1 MIKSN
6 CSPILTTLGRQY
18 KSDLDCDNRSMVQ
31 GEFDLALHF
40 QFLLK
45 QLCKFK
51 VEKYCNIQSFP
62 SHHSLRFFGLVLVSS
77 PDLWAPTA
85 ASYCPSRAGELPKQN
100 MTKSHERWDG
110 KLCILP
116 SQSHLQ
122 MVLCDSAPTPG
133 SLRFASALPTSHCVT
148 PSLIL
153 RCLNRSANASNSL
166 EST

>member
-85 ASYCPSRAGELPKQN
+85 ASYFPSRAGELPKQN
-100 MTKSHERWDG
+100 MTKPHVRWDG
-110 KLCILP
+110 KLCRNAAVVGWDD
-116 SQSHLQ
+116 SKHLTEKYIPRA
-122 MVLCDSAPTPG
+122 VCPTAVEPWGPTP
-133 SLRFASALPTSHCVT
+133 ST
-148 PSLIL
+148 PSGT
-153 RCLNRSANASNSL
+153 AGPTA
-166 EST
+166 